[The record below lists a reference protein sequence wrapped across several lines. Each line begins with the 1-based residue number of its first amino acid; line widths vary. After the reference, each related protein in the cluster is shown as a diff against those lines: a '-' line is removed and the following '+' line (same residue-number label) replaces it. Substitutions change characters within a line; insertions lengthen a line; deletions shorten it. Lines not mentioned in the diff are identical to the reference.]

1 MRFSLINKNLPEV
14 SFDVLRNA
22 LAARLEARNVTLGD
36 NGDKVL
42 SLEIDPAME
51 ADSYKIWEEGDTTFF
66 AANDLCTVFAA
77 LGRYFVRGVFDQKG
91 GFTPETLPV
100 SHKMRTSLRGM
111 YCASHFYNFW
121 HAAPLDEVYDKIVD
135 LAFRGCNCLMLCYGV
150 QHYKSPKEPEA
161 AVFIERMKQ
170 MLKFADKCGIAPAL
184 ILFSNSGFKDSHKGL
199 EATTKLDGTGHY
211 EREQVA
217 EFATEICPSTDA
229 GMKEI
234 ERQQR
239 EFFEAFADTPVKY
252 FALWPYDE
260 GGCMC
265 AKCYPWVTN
274 GFMKIADL
282 CRRLIKEYGYDA
294 EIIISTWQFDVRKRT
309 EWEIFYKELA
319 KGTYSW
325 SPYVM
330 TDFRPRGKM
339 HRVFRENGIPEGVR
353 LIDFP
358 EISMCNAKPWGGF
371 GTNPITMAMDNI
383 YQNCGKF
390 HDGGFPY
397 SEGIYE
403 DINKWVCLG
412 FYTGHYAYAADAVRD
427 YIRYE
432 FGVEDTDDLLRA
444 VQLMES
450 TLVRGTERTDE
461 EGHFIVTDGVEG
473 RQPDKTYRFR
483 INFNK
488 PVPEIYR
495 IVTAWDAK
503 MPEKL
508 KKGWKWRLVYLRA
521 VLDQE
526 LLENDF
532 VTRNSE
538 AAQKAYHEMNEI
550 SHTWDAKF
558 CVHPP
563 EGL

>member
-1 MRFSLINKNLPEV
+1 MIFSLTNKNLPEA
-14 SFDVLRNA
+14 SFAVLRDA
-22 LAARLEARNVTLGD
+22 LAERLERRSVALAE
-36 NGDKVL
+36 NGDRTLVL
-42 SLEIDPAME
+42 SIEPTMA
-51 ADSYKIWEEGDTTFF
+51 ADSYRIF
-66 AANDLCTVFAA
+66 AADGVTRVTANNLCTVFAA
-77 LGRYFVRGVFDQKG
+77 VERYFVAGTFDHKG
-91 GFTPETLPV
+91 GFTPAALPIE
-100 SHKMRTSLRGM
+100 HKMRDSLRGM

-121 HAAPLDEVYDKIVD
+121 HAAPLDEVYDKIAD

-161 AVFIERMKQ
+161 AAFIARMKQ
-170 MLKFADKCGIAPAL
+170 MLKFADLCGMAPAL
-184 ILFSNSGFKDSHKGL
+184 ILFSNSGFKDSYKGL
-199 EATTKLDGTGHY
+199 EAVTTLDGTGNY

-217 EFATEICPSTDA
+217 EFATEICPNKK
-229 GMKEI
+229 GGIEEI

-239 EFFEAFADTPVKY
+239 EFFEAFADTPIKY

-325 SPYVM
+325 SPYIM

-339 HRVFRENGIPEGVR
+339 HYVFRENGVPKGVR

-371 GTNPITMAMDNI
+371 GTNPVTMALDNI
-383 YQNCGKF
+383 HQACGAY

-412 FYTGHYAYAADAVRD
+412 FYTGHYDYAADAVRD

-432 FGVEDTDDLLRA
+432 FGIEDTDDLLRA
-444 VQLMES
+444 IQLMEAS
-450 TLVRGTERTDE
+450 LVRGTERTDE
-461 EGHFIVTDGVEG
+461 QGNFIETDGVEG
-473 RQPDKTYRFR
+473 RQEDKTYRFR
-483 INFNK
+483 INFRK

-495 IVTAWDAK
+495 IVTAWDKK

-508 KKGWKWRLVYLRA
+508 ERYWKWRLVYLRA
-521 VLDQE
+521 VIDNE
-526 LLENDF
+526 LLENDY
-532 VTRNSE
+532 VTRHSE

-550 SHTWDAKF
+550 SHTWNAKF